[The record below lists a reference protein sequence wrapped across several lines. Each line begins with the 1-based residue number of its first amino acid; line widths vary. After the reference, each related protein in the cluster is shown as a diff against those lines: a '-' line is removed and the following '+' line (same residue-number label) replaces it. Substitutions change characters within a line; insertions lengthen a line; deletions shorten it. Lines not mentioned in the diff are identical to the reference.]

1 MNTFVTACRRE
12 WRRLGVPEAVA
23 NEMASD
29 LQADLAEAEADGVSP
44 EEVLGNGYLDPESF
58 AASWAT
64 ARGVVEG
71 PSRPEEHARRRPR
84 TQVAAVVASGF
95 AVLAGLFV
103 VADGRRSSVA
113 VAGVAFRR
121 PAVFKMPPVP
131 GAFVGPQRFVHRP
144 PQPGVRPVRGRPVP
158 RRSPRP
164 GRHPVR
170 WRPST
175 GRGRS
180 RRPGPPP
187 DPTSACRATS
197 EASAPSAP
205 GSDSGSDRGDPRLW
219 TPIRLPMMAS
229 WHPGRLR
236 HLASPGRAP
245 PDPGD
250 PERPAHQDR
259 RTA

>member
-71 PSRPEEHARRRPR
+71 PSRPEEHVRRRPR

-131 GAFVGPQRFVHRP
+131 GAFVGPQRFFIAHH
-144 PQPGVRPVRGRPVP
+144 
-158 RRSPRP
+158 SPAFALF
-164 GRHPVR
+164 GAALFLAGLLGLAVILWR
-170 WRPST
+170 WRTWT

-187 DPTSACRATS
+187 DRDIGM
-197 EASAPSAP
+197 PSY
-205 GSDSGSDRGDPRLW
+205 L
-219 TPIRLPMMAS
+219 
-229 WHPGRLR
+229 
-236 HLASPGRAP
+236 
-245 PDPGD
+245 
-250 PERPAHQDR
+250 
-259 RTA
+259 